1 MAEKHGCRDCTVCTR
16 SALHKLA
23 IKPIKLVYGLLFSW
37 NYGAVKRKCPDC
49 GHFLSQHQRNPDG
62 SFRD

>member
-1 MAEKHGCRDCTVCTR
+1 MSENGCRDCTVCTR
-16 SALHKLA
+16 SALQKLLGR
-23 IKPIKLVYGLLFSW
+23 PVRVVYKYLFSW

-49 GHFLSQHQRNPDG
+49 GHFLSQHQRLPDG

>member
-1 MAEKHGCRDCTVCTR
+1 MTGKGCRDCTVCTR
-16 SALHKLA
+16 SALQRLLSVPIRLA
-23 IKPIKLVYGLLFSW
+23 YGVLLSW
-37 NYGAVKRKCPDC
+37 NYGAVKRKCPEC